1 MLIFNETANS
11 IYPSAQSKE
20 TLQLFWTSNLRRS
33 PVSCFCLSLY
43 REKDVL
49 ELCCFHLSLPYLRSS
64 QDLVWAVKTL
74 EELQARLSLR
84 LGVEPELE
92 QFDWSVS
99 DNMFLRIVV
108 DISMLLLS
116 L

>member
-1 MLIFNETANS
+1 MM
-11 IYPSAQSKE
+11 P
-20 TLQLFWTSNLRRS
+20 
-33 PVSCFCLSLY
+33 
-43 REKDVL
+43 
-49 ELCCFHLSLPYLRSS
+49 SLPPSLPHLRSS
-64 QDLVWAVKTL
+64 QDLVWAEKTL

-99 DNMFLRIVV
+99 DNMFLHIV
-108 DISMLLLS
+108 MLYLALV